1 MKNYTFSVEIDDS
14 GKVIMDS
21 DGNIDGILILG
32 FLELEKAKQLNN
44 VIARSKG
51 EPTYEVVDEEKPVE
65 GV

>member
-32 FLELEKAKQLNN
+32 FLELEKAKQLNSI
-44 VIARSKG
+44 IARSK
-51 EPTYEVVDEEKPVE
+51 EESTYEVVDEEKPVE